1 MSGSG
6 PPPPPQDER
15 SRSDSPSLIP
25 TTQQRTGL
33 ATVGVLDVLLLIAG
47 MLLVGFG
54 VTFGFRS
61 LLDAAGLDWLA
72 LPLIVILQSLG
83 FLALLWLV
91 VLQRRNLDW
100 RDLGLKPAPPA
111 WLGRAVVLGLGAV
124 PMAMAI
130 NYLVQALLGET
141 WENPQIETLAP
152 EGGSLASGMVLL
164 FLVSFVV
171 PFVEELLFRGLLF
184 AWLAERWSLALAYP
198 LSSLAF
204 ASLHFLLPLFP
215 ALFLMG
221 LLLAYVYRQSGS
233 IWASILVHG
242 LFNGLMLAM
251 VLVARSFAPEVV

>member
-1 MSGSG
+1 MSDSE
-6 PPPPPQDER
+6 PPPQDER

-54 VTFGFRS
+54 VTLGFRS
-61 LLDAAGLDWLA
+61 LLGAAGLEWLA
-72 LPLIVILQSLG
+72 LPLIVVVQSLG

-91 VLQRRNLDW
+91 VLQRRHLDW
-100 RDLGLKPAPPA
+100 RCLGLKPAPPA

-124 PMAMAI
+124 PVAMAI

-164 FLVSFVV
+164 LLVSFVV

-198 LSSLAF
+198 LSALAF

-221 LLLAYVYRQSGS
+221 LLLAYVYRESGS
-233 IWASILVHG
+233 IWAPIIVHG
-242 LFNGLMLAM
+242 LFNGLMLSV
-251 VLVARSFAPEVV
+251 VLMARSFAPEVV